1 MINTVCDFN
10 LYDQIEQ
17 YDIRSASEDFISWLG
32 SRGWNNVCFISTNI
46 HPRDPSL
53 VDMEIDR
60 RTGLPKF
67 RNNRQFDLFR
77 RPFLAWRLSKETS
90 IRANTYLADVL
101 THLEHE
107 SRLETEH
114 IKQLLITLD
123 IIKQNGFQLQF
134 LLDDDDSDVSNIVS
148 NIYIQCTD
156 PATTD
161 VQRQELVKLLDT
173 VSPSLHYMLWKKYE
187 DNGLRRKFIDIIS
200 WS

>member
-10 LYDQIEQ
+10 LHDQIEQ
-17 YDIRSASEDFISWLG
+17 YDIRVASEDFISWLG

-90 IRANTYLADVL
+90 IRANTHLADVL

-123 IIKQNGFQLQF
+123 IVKQDGFQLQF
-134 LLDDDDSDVSNIVS
+134 LLDDNDSDVNNIVS
-148 NIYIQCTD
+148 NMYIQCTD

-161 VQRQELVKLLDT
+161 VLRQELVELLDT

-187 DNGLRRKFIDIIS
+187 DNGLRSEFIDIIS